1 MKVLV
6 IGGGASGLVSAIVA
20 RKQNYD
26 VTILEQNNKLG
37 KKLLI
42 TGNGR
47 CNYWNETQEIDKY
60 HSNNPELFEEIF
72 KQQKGKV
79 LNFFDS
85 LGIIP
90 KIKNGYYYPFSNQAT
105 SILNALVNKVEKE
118 QIKIKCNEKVI
129 DIKKD
134 QQFIV
139 TTNNNVY
146 YADKIIIATGSLA
159 NIKDEYL
166 GYELAQKFNHQ
177 LIKPQ
182 PSLVALIGKDNFY
195 KEWDGVRCEAIAS
208 LFIDNKL
215 IKEETGEIQFT
226 NYGLSGICIFN
237 LSNYVVNNLNHNLV
251 ININFIPWFK
261 EKNFKSWLDKQNQK
275 LNNYSLKEI
284 LEGFLNYKIVNLIF
298 KQLKLQD
305 NVKWNDVNKDALITL
320 LTAFPFTPT
329 DTQKFINAQTTK
341 GGIPLNE
348 INVKTM
354 ESKKVKGLYF
364 TGEILD
370 VNGDCGGYN
379 LGFAWM
385 SALQIKFDNYK

>member
-20 RKQNYD
+20 RKQNCD

-37 KKLLI
+37 KKLLL

-47 CNYWNETQEIDKY
+47 CNYWNESQEISKY
-60 HSNNPELFEEIF
+60 HTNNPELFEEIF
-72 KQQKGKV
+72 QCQKDKV

-85 LGIIP
+85 LGIIS

-105 SILNALVNKVEKE
+105 SILNALVNKIEKE
-118 QIKIKCNEKVI
+118 KIEVKYNEKVI
-129 DIKKD
+129 DIKKE

-139 TTNNNVY
+139 TTNNNIY
-146 YADKIIIATGSLA
+146 YTDKVIIATGSLA
-159 NIKDEYL
+159 SIKDEYL
-166 GYELAQKFNHQ
+166 GYELAQKLNHQ
-177 LIKPQ
+177 LIKPK
-182 PSLVALIGKDNFY
+182 PSLVALIGNDNFY
-195 KEWDGVRCEAIAS
+195 KEWDGIRCDAKAY

-215 IKEETGEIQFT
+215 IKEEIGEIQFT

-261 EKNFKSWLDKQNQK
+261 GKNFKNWLDNQNKK
-275 LNNYSLKEI
+275 LKNYSLKEI

-298 KQLKLQD
+298 KQLKLKD
-305 NVKWNDVNKDALITL
+305 NVKWNNVNKDALIKL
-320 LTAFPFTPT
+320 LISFPFIPT
-329 DTQKFINAQTTK
+329 DTKKFINAQTTK
-341 GGIPLNE
+341 GGISLNE

-385 SALQIKFDNYK
+385 SALQIKIK